1 MMSIRSTWPIFFSE
15 VNVSVPM
22 KTRNNGTLY
31 VHIYLAPPGEDPFYA
46 SWKMYQT
53 GPLTSFA
60 IPQAV
65 AFQLVSESKEEV
77 EKKTLF
83 SKAIHS
89 FRVMKV

>member
-1 MMSIRSTWPIFFSE
+1 MSVRSTWPVFSSE
-15 VNVSVPM
+15 VNVSIPM

-31 VHIYLAPPGEDPFYA
+31 VHIYLAPPGEDPFYG
-46 SWKMYQT
+46 SWKKYQN

-65 AFQLVSESKEEV
+65 AFQLVSESKEKV
-77 EKKTLF
+77 EKTLF

-89 FRVMKV
+89 FRIAKD